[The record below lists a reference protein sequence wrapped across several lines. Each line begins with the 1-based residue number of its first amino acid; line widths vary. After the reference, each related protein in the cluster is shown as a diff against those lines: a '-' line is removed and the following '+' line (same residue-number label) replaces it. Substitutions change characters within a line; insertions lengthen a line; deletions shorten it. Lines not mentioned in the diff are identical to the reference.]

1 MFKIY
6 LECLLNRLPVYG
18 LLFDELSGAVEKLGL
33 PKYRSRQIQKAIFDN
48 RVDCLSE
55 ITTLPLNIRSS
66 LEEKFLLNSLKTV
79 TRQTS
84 KDGTTKLL
92 LETADGL
99 QFETVMIPET
109 RSDENRRT
117 LCVSTQVGCGFDC
130 AFCATGK
137 LQFKRNL
144 SAEEIISQLITAE
157 RELGCKITNVVFMG
171 MGEPMLN
178 LDNVIKSLR
187 IICENTLMS
196 KRKITISTS
205 GVVSGVLR
213 LAEEYPHVKLA
224 ISLHAL
230 NDSVRRKIIPAS
242 EKWSINELISSA
254 EVYYNA
260 SGLPITYEYILFEG
274 LNDSHDDISRLA
286 RICRRMPSKVNLI
299 HYHDISFTNPEG
311 VASELRPSSHESVRK
326 FAEDLRALGVN
337 AFVRASAGDDINAA
351 CGQLA
356 LSGADQT
363 ED

>member
-1 MFKIY
+1 M
-6 LECLLNRLPVYG
+6 ECLLNRLPVYG

-48 RVDCLSE
+48 RVSCLSE
-55 ITTLPLNIRSS
+55 ISTLPLNVRSS
-66 LEEKFLLNSLKTV
+66 LEEKFLLNSLKPV
-79 TRQTS
+79 SRQTS

-99 QFETVMIPET
+99 HFETVMIPEN
-109 RSDENRRT
+109 RSDEARRT

-144 SAEEIISQLITAE
+144 STEEIISQLITAE
-157 RELGCKITNVVFMG
+157 RELDCKITNIVFMG

-187 IICENTLMS
+187 IICENTIMS

-224 ISLHAL
+224 ISLHAPT
-230 NDSVRRKIIPAS
+230 DAVRRKIIPAS
-242 EKWSINELISSA
+242 EKWPINELISSA

-274 LNDSHDDISRLA
+274 LNDTHEDVSRLA
-286 RICRRMPSKVNLI
+286 RICRRVPSKVNLI

-311 VASELRPSSHESVRK
+311 VASELRPSTNDSVRK
-326 FAEDLRALGVN
+326 FADDLRALGVN

-356 LSGADQT
+356 GGGTAQQPTD
-363 ED
+363 